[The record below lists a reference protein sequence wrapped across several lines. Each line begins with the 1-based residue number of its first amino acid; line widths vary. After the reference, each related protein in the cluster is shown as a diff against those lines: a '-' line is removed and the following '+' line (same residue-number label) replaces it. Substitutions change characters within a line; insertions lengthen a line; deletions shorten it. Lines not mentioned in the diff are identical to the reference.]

1 MTRSTVATSR
11 RRVLRAALALP
22 ALLLAMSA
30 ACMDDGV
37 TPRPQ
42 PTFTRMMLTFT
53 PNGGGPPQNIEITRA
68 TGTVSGPLTVPA
80 TGGNL
85 TARYLN
91 VDGTDDLVIETYQ
104 IEYETRVEL
113 TEGSA
118 VTFTRTGLNAYAV
131 TRAQGQSGTG
141 TARVRLW
148 DQGTRTARLE
158 ANVAVSAP

>member
-1 MTRSTVATSR
+1 MSLSTMAMPR
-11 RRVLRAALALP
+11 RRALLHVLALP
-22 ALLLAMSA
+22 FLVLGMSA

-42 PTFTRMMLTFT
+42 PTFTRMVLTFT

-68 TGTVSGPLTVPA
+68 NAAVSGPLTVPPA
-80 TGGNL
+80 GGNL

-91 VDGTDDLVIETYQ
+91 FDGSTDLVIETYQ

-113 TEGSA
+113 TQGTA

-131 TRAQGQSGTG
+131 TRTAGQSGTG

-148 DQGTRTARLE
+148 DEGTRSARLE